1 MKFQFIRI
9 HRNENRISKM
19 CEMFGVTPGGY
30 YQWKNR
36 GKSKRELENEYL
48 LHKIREVYKKSNR
61 IYGSPRITEKLREQ
75 SISCSKHRVARI
87 MRENGIIS
95 RTVRKFKATTNSN
108 HNLPIAPNLVNQDFG
123 VEVPNRLW
131 VGDITYI
138 DTDEGWLYLAKVMD
152 VYNREIIG
160 WAADK
165 RMKKE
170 LVIKAMERSL
180 MKRKSYKD
188 LIFHSDRGSQYA
200 SHDFRR
206 QLRKN
211 GIRQS
216 MSNKGNCYDNAIA
229 ESFFKTLKT
238 ELIYHKRYKTR
249 EEAKLDLFEYIEV
262 FYNRERLHSALDY
275 KTPIEYRKYQ
285 HVA

>member
-1 MKFQFIRI
+1 MKFNFIEN
-9 HRNENRISKM
+9 HRKKNRISKM
-19 CEMFGVTPGGY
+19 CEMLGVTPGGY

-48 LHKIREVYKKSNR
+48 LHKIREVHKKSYK
-61 IYGSPRITEKLREQ
+61 IYGSPRITEKLKEQ

-95 RTVRKFKATTNSN
+95 KTAKKFKATTNSN

-123 VEVPNRLW
+123 VEGPNRLW

-138 DTDEGWLYLAKVMD
+138 DTSEGWLYLAKVMD
-152 VYNREIIG
+152 VYNRQIIG
-160 WAADK
+160 WVADK

-170 LVIKAMERSL
+170 LVIKAMDRAL
-180 MKRKSYKD
+180 LKRNP
-188 LIFHSDRGSQYA
+188 LNGVIFHSDRASQYA

-206 QLRKN
+206 QLRNN

-216 MSNKGNCYDNAIA
+216 MSGKGNCYDNAIA
-229 ESFFKTLKT
+229 ESFFKTLKS

-275 KTPIEYRKYQ
+275 KTPIEYGRLQ